1 MAETILIVDDDL
13 DILEL
18 LKMNLEPEG
27 YNVRTADNGESAVQ
41 SACANPPDLIL
52 LDVMMPEKNGFE
64 VIEELK
70 NIEDTKNVP
79 VILVTARGQT
89 EDKVLG
95 LDTGADDYITKPF
108 DLREVTA
115 RVEAVLGRTRPIKYI
130 NPLMRAMGDKFSE
143 EGLQQLA
150 GHLQAAAAIQN
161 KLLPEQAPSLEGFDI
176 ATLLQSST
184 SVSGDFY
191 DFIPLNETQIGLVLG
206 DVKGNGIPAALLM
219 VMIRTA
225 LRLLCDEEDTPA
237 SILKRVNDLVVRDTE
252 ADLFATMVYGILDVV
267 NSTFTYSNGGH
278 CYPFHWKNTGEMG
291 VLKTEGMLIGAFE
304 EATFSS
310 DICSLSPG
318 DILVFYTDGITET
331 EARNDELAVSGQ
343 QDSQEAVSN
352 QRSAREPGG
361 SEKQTQPPHTESRRF
376 PKAESHSSDS
386 QFTDSYYGADRLAT
400 CIFKN
405 AGGSASTL
413 CDAIVNELTLFSGS
427 TSPHDDRALIVIK
440 RDI

>member
-27 YNVRTADNGESAVQ
+27 YNVRTANDGESAVQ
-41 SACANPPDLIL
+41 TACANPPDLIL
-52 LDVMMPEKNGFE
+52 LDVMMPHKDGFQ

-130 NPLMRAMGDKFSE
+130 NPLMNAMGDKFSE

-150 GHLQAAAAIQN
+150 GHLQAAAAIQK
-161 KLLPEQAPSLEGFDI
+161 KLLPEQAPRLEGFDI
-176 ATLLQSST
+176 AILLQSST

-191 DFIPLNETQIGLVLG
+191 DFIPLSETQIGLVLG

-225 LRLLCDEEDTPA
+225 LRLLCHEEDTPA
-237 SILKRVNDLVVRDTE
+237 SILKRINDLVVRDTE
-252 ADLFATMVYGILDVV
+252 ADLFATMVYGILDIA
-267 NSTFTYSNGGH
+267 NATFTYSNGGH
-278 CYPFHWKNTGEMG
+278 CYPFHWKTTNEMG
-291 VLKTEGMLIGAFE
+291 VLKTQGMLIGAFE
-304 EATFSS
+304 EAMFSS

-318 DILVFYTDGITET
+318 DVLVFYTDGITET
-331 EARNDELAVSGQ
+331 ETGDGEGFS
-343 QDSQEAVSN
+343 EN
-352 QRSAREPGG
+352 QGASTNTVEEDMFYGG
-361 SEKQTQPPHTESRRF
+361 
-376 PKAESHSSDS
+376 
-386 QFTDSYYGADRLAT
+386 DRLAD
-400 CIFKN
+400 CISKN
-405 AGGSASTL
+405 AELSASAL
-413 CDAIVNELTLFSGS
+413 CDSIVNDLTVFSGN
-427 TSPHDDRALIVIK
+427 TNTHDDRALIIIK
-440 RDI
+440 RNI

>member
-27 YNVRTADNGESAVQ
+27 YNVRTANDGESAVQ

-52 LDVMMPEKNGFE
+52 LDVMMPHKDGFQ

-70 NIEDTKNVP
+70 NIKDTKNVP

-130 NPLMRAMGDKFSE
+130 NPLMNAMGDKFSE

-150 GHLQAAAAIQN
+150 GHLQAAAAIQK
-161 KLLPEQAPSLEGFDI
+161 KLLPEQAPRLEGFDI
-176 ATLLQSST
+176 AILLQSST

-191 DFIPLNETQIGLVLG
+191 DFIPLSETQIGLVLG

-225 LRLLCDEEDTPA
+225 LRLLCHEEDTPA
-237 SILKRVNDLVVRDTE
+237 SILKRINDLVVRDTE
-252 ADLFATMVYGILDVV
+252 ADLFATMVYGILDTA
-267 NSTFTYSNGGH
+267 NATFTYSNGGH
-278 CYPFHWKNTGEMG
+278 CYPFHWKTTNEMG
-291 VLKTEGMLIGAFE
+291 VLKTQGMLIGAFE

-310 DICSLSPG
+310 DISSLSPG
-318 DILVFYTDGITET
+318 DVLVFYTDGITET
-331 EARNDELAVSGQ
+331 ETGDGEGFS
-343 QDSQEAVSN
+343 EN
-352 QRSAREPGG
+352 QGASTNTVE
-361 SEKQTQPPHTESRRF
+361 EDMF
-376 PKAESHSSDS
+376 
-386 QFTDSYYGADRLAT
+386 YGRDRLAD
-400 CIFKN
+400 CISKN
-405 AGGSASTL
+405 AELSASAL
-413 CDAIVNELTLFSGS
+413 CDSIVNDLTVFSGN
-427 TSPHDDRALIVIK
+427 TNTHDDRALIIIK
-440 RDI
+440 RNI

>member
-1 MAETILIVDDDL
+1 METETILIVDDDL

-27 YNVRTADNGESAVQ
+27 YNVQTAKDGESAIR

-52 LDVMMPEKNGFE
+52 LDVMMPQKSGFE

-108 DLREVTA
+108 DLREVNA

-161 KLLPEQAPSLEGFDI
+161 KLLPEQAPRLEGFDI

-225 LRLLCDEEDTPA
+225 LRLLCHEADTPA
-237 SILKRVNDLVVRDTE
+237 SILKRVNDLVVGDTE
-252 ADLFATMVYGILDVV
+252 ADLFATMVYGIVDVAH
-267 NSTFTYSNGGH
+267 STFTYSNGGH
-278 CYPFHWKNTGEMG
+278 CYPFHWKHTGEME
-291 VLKTEGMLIGAFE
+291 VLKTSGMLIGAFE

-310 DICSLSPG
+310 DSCSLSPG

-331 EARNDELAVSGQ
+331 ERGEGESAVSGQ
-343 QDSQEAVSN
+343 QSAISNKGLPIDENRLDAGFRNLNADS
-352 QRSAREPGG
+352 
-361 SEKQTQPPHTESRRF
+361 H
-376 PKAESHSSDS
+376 
-386 QFTDSYYGADRLAT
+386 YGAERLAA
-400 CIFKN
+400 CISKN
-405 AGGSASTL
+405 TELSASAL
-413 CDAIVNELTLFSGS
+413 CDAIVSDLTRFSGS

-440 RDI
+440 RTGISRQ

>member
-1 MAETILIVDDDL
+1 MAETILIVDDDI

-27 YNVRTADNGESAVQ
+27 YNVRTATDGERAVQ
-41 SACANPPDLIL
+41 SACENPPDLIL
-52 LDVMMPEKNGFE
+52 LDVMMPQKSGFE

-161 KLLPEQAPSLEGFDI
+161 KLLPEQAPRFDGFDI

-191 DFIPLNETQIGLVLG
+191 DFIPLNKTQIGLVLG

-225 LRLLCDEEDTPA
+225 LRLLCHEEDTPA
-237 SILKRVNDLVVRDTE
+237 SILKRVNNLVVRDTE
-252 ADLFATMVYGILDVV
+252 ADLFATMVYGILDVA

-278 CYPFHWKNTGEMG
+278 CYPFHWKNTGEMA
-291 VLKTEGMLIGAFE
+291 VLKTGGMLIGAFE

-318 DILVFYTDGITET
+318 DTLVFYTDGITET
-331 EARNDELAVSGQ
+331 EAGNVVP
-343 QDSQEAVSN
+343 QDSIDLRQSVFGENQKTSTSAV
-352 QRSAREPGG
+352 EGDM
-361 SEKQTQPPHTESRRF
+361 F
-376 PKAESHSSDS
+376 
-386 QFTDSYYGADRLAT
+386 YGADRLAT
-400 CIFKN
+400 CISKN
-405 AGGSASTL
+405 AGLSASAL
-413 CDAIVNELTLFSGS
+413 CDVVVNDLTLFSGS
-427 TSPHDDRALIVIK
+427 ENPHDDRALIIIR

>member
-1 MAETILIVDDDL
+1 MGAGATSSFLFRWKKKKMAETILIVDDDL

-27 YNVRTADNGESAVQ
+27 YNVRTANDGESAVQ

-52 LDVMMPEKNGFE
+52 LDVMMPHKDGFQ

-89 EDKVLG
+89 EDKILG

-130 NPLMRAMGDKFSE
+130 NPLMNAMGDKFSE

-150 GHLQAAAAIQN
+150 GHLQAAAAIQK
-161 KLLPEQAPSLEGFDI
+161 KLLPEQAPRLEGFDLAI
-176 ATLLQSST
+176 LLQSST

-191 DFIPLNETQIGLVLG
+191 DFIPLSETQIGLVLG

-225 LRLLCDEEDTPA
+225 LRLLCHEEDTPA
-237 SILKRVNDLVVRDTE
+237 SILKRINDLVVQDTE
-252 ADLFATMVYGILDVV
+252 ADLFATMVYGILDIA
-267 NSTFTYSNGGH
+267 NATFTYANGGH
-278 CYPFHWKNTGEMG
+278 CYPFHWKTTNEMG
-291 VLKTEGMLIGAFE
+291 VLKTQGMLIGAFE

-310 DICSLSPG
+310 DICSLSSG
-318 DILVFYTDGITET
+318 DVLVFYTDGITET
-331 EARNDELAVSGQ
+331 ETGDGEGFS
-343 QDSQEAVSN
+343 EN
-352 QRSAREPGG
+352 QGASTNTVKADMFYGG
-361 SEKQTQPPHTESRRF
+361 
-376 PKAESHSSDS
+376 
-386 QFTDSYYGADRLAT
+386 DRLAD
-400 CIFKN
+400 CISKN
-405 AGGSASTL
+405 AKLSASAL
-413 CDAIVNELTLFSGS
+413 CDSIVNDLTVFSGNAN
-427 TSPHDDRALIVIK
+427 THDDRALIIIK
-440 RDI
+440 RNI

>member
-1 MAETILIVDDDL
+1 MGVTSNFLFRRKREKMAETILIVDDDP

-27 YNVRTADNGESAVQ
+27 YDIQMANGGESAVQ

-52 LDVMMPEKNGFE
+52 LDVMMPHKDGFQ

-70 NIEDTKNVP
+70 NIENTKNVP
-79 VILVTARGQT
+79 IILVTARGQT

-130 NPLMRAMGDKFSE
+130 NPLMHAMGDKFSE

-191 DFIPLNETQIGLVLG
+191 DFIPLNETQIGLVIG
-206 DVKGNGIPAALLM
+206 DVKGSGIPAALLM

-225 LRLLCDEEDTPA
+225 LRLLCDEEDSPA

-252 ADLFATMVYGILDVV
+252 ADLFATMVYGILDIA
-267 NSTFTYSNGGH
+267 NATFTYSNGGH
-278 CYPFHWKNTGEMG
+278 CYPFHWKNTGEIG
-291 VLKTEGMLIGAFE
+291 DLKTEGMLIGAFQ
-304 EATFSS
+304 EAMFSS
-310 DICSLSPG
+310 DICSLAPG
-318 DILVFYTDGITET
+318 EILVFYTDGITET
-331 EARNDELAVSGQ
+331 EPQNSEVLSNDSIVSTKAVG
-343 QDSQEAVSN
+343 DDVSEN
-352 QRSAREPGG
+352 TMLMDMFYGG
-361 SEKQTQPPHTESRRF
+361 
-376 PKAESHSSDS
+376 
-386 QFTDSYYGADRLAT
+386 DRLAA
-400 CIFKN
+400 CISKN
-405 AGGSASTL
+405 AGLSASAL
-413 CDAIVNELTLFSGS
+413 CEAVVNDLTLFSGS
-427 TSPHDDRALIVIK
+427 INPHDDRALIIIK

>member
-27 YNVRTADNGESAVQ
+27 YNVRTANDGESAVQ

-52 LDVMMPEKNGFE
+52 LDVMMPQKSGFE

-108 DLREVTA
+108 DLREVNA
-115 RVEAVLGRTRPIKYI
+115 RVEAVLGRTRSIKYI
-130 NPLMRAMGDKFSE
+130 NPLVRAMGDKFSE

-191 DFIPLNETQIGLVLG
+191 DFIPLNETRIGLVLG

-225 LRLLCDEEDTPA
+225 LRLLCHEEDTPA

-252 ADLFATMVYGILDVV
+252 ADLFATMVYGILDVA

-278 CYPFHWKNTGEMG
+278 CYPFHWKDTGEMG
-291 VLKTEGMLIGAFE
+291 VLKTGGMLIGAFE

-310 DICSLSPG
+310 DICSLSPR

-331 EARNDELAVSGQ
+331 ENSEVMERNNSQ
-343 QDSQEAVSN
+343 QREVDS
-352 QRSAREPGG
+352 
-361 SEKQTQPPHTESRRF
+361 SENHLLI
-376 PKAESHSSDS
+376 
-386 QFTDSYYGADRLAT
+386 TDSHYGTDRLAA
-400 CIFKN
+400 CISKN
-405 AGGSASTL
+405 TDLSASAL
-413 CDAIVNELTLFSGS
+413 CDAVVNDLTLFSGS
-427 TSPHDDRALIVIK
+427 ASPHDDRALIVIK

>member
-18 LKMNLEPEG
+18 LKMSLEPEG
-27 YNVRTADNGESAVQ
+27 YNVRTANDGESAVQ
-41 SACANPPDLIL
+41 SACANPPDIIL
-52 LDVMMPEKNGFE
+52 LDVMMPHKNGFE

-108 DLREVTA
+108 DLRELTA

-130 NPLMRAMGDKFSE
+130 NPLMHAMGDKFSE

-150 GHLQAAAAIQN
+150 GHLQAAAAIQK
-161 KLLPEQAPSLEGFDI
+161 KLLPEQAPNLEGFDI

-191 DFIPLNETQIGLVLG
+191 DFIPLNETQVGLVLG

-219 VMIRTA
+219 VMVRTA
-225 LRLLCDEEDTPA
+225 LRLLCHEEDTPA
-237 SILKRVNDLVVRDTE
+237 SILKRINDLVVRDTE
-252 ADLFATMVYGILDVV
+252 ADLFATMVYGILDIA

-278 CYPFHWKNTGEMG
+278 CYPFHWKNTSEMG

-310 DICSLSPG
+310 AICSLSPG

-331 EARNDELAVSGQ
+331 ETGNIVPQASIGLRQSVFSKNQKASTSAVDADVLRNTIPM
-343 QDSQEAVSN
+343 DSFY
-352 QRSAREPGG
+352 GG
-361 SEKQTQPPHTESRRF
+361 
-376 PKAESHSSDS
+376 
-386 QFTDSYYGADRLAT
+386 DRLAA
-400 CIFKN
+400 CISKN
-405 AGGSASTL
+405 TGLSASAL
-413 CDAIVNELTLFSGS
+413 CEVVVNDLTLFSGS
-427 TSPHDDRALIVIK
+427 TNPHDDRALIIVK
-440 RDI
+440 RNI

>member
-161 KLLPEQAPSLEGFDI
+161 KLLPEQAPHLEEFDI

-252 ADLFATMVYGILDVV
+252 ADLFATMVYGILDIV

-310 DICSLSPG
+310 DVCSLSPG

-331 EARNDELAVSGQ
+331 EARNIVPQDHTRRPASPAVGSQ
-343 QDSQEAVSN
+343 QENLS
-352 QRSAREPGG
+352 
-361 SEKQTQPPHTESRRF
+361 TEGCPMLKETDR
-376 PKAESHSSDS
+376 
-386 QFTDSYYGADRLAT
+386 QFADSYYGADRLAT
-400 CIFKN
+400 CISKN
-405 AGGSASTL
+405 AEESASVL
-413 CDAIVNELTLFSGS
+413 CDMIVNELTLFSGS
-427 TSPHDDRALIVIK
+427 TSPHDDRALIVVK

>member
-1 MAETILIVDDDL
+1 MTETILIVDDDL

-27 YNVRTADNGESAVQ
+27 YNVRTANDGESAVQ
-41 SACANPPDLIL
+41 SASMNPPDLIL
-52 LDVMMPEKNGFE
+52 LDVMMPHKDGFQ

-70 NIEDTKNVP
+70 NIEHTKNVP

-130 NPLMRAMGDKFSE
+130 NPLMHAMGDKFSE

-150 GHLQAAAAIQN
+150 GHLQAAAAIQK
-161 KLLPEQAPSLEGFDI
+161 KLLPEQAPSFEGFDI

-225 LRLLCDEEDTPA
+225 LRLLCHEEDTPA
-237 SILKRVNDLVVRDTE
+237 SILKRINDLVVRDTE
-252 ADLFATMVYGILDVV
+252 ADLFATMVYGILDIT

-278 CYPFHWKNTGEMG
+278 CYPFHWKNHRKME
-291 VLKTEGMLIGAFE
+291 VLKTEGMLVGAFE

-310 DICSLSPG
+310 DVCSLSPG

-331 EARNDELAVSGQ
+331 EIGNGEVFSENERTSMSVEHDDEIRNAIPTDMFY
-343 QDSQEAVSN
+343 
-352 QRSAREPGG
+352 GG
-361 SEKQTQPPHTESRRF
+361 E
-376 PKAESHSSDS
+376 
-386 QFTDSYYGADRLAT
+386 RLAT
-400 CIFKN
+400 CISKN
-405 AGGSASTL
+405 EALSASAL
-413 CDAIVNELTLFSGS
+413 CEAVVNDLTLFSGS
-427 TSPHDDRALIVIK
+427 TTNHDDRALIIIK
-440 RDI
+440 RDT

>member
-27 YNVRTADNGESAVQ
+27 YNVRTANDGESAVQ
-41 SACANPPDLIL
+41 SACTNPPDLIL
-52 LDVMMPEKNGFE
+52 LDVMMPHKDGFQ
-64 VIEELK
+64 VIEELR

-130 NPLMRAMGDKFSE
+130 NPLMHAMGDKFSE

-150 GHLQAAAAIQN
+150 GHLQAAAAIQR
-161 KLLPEQAPSLEGFDI
+161 KLLPERAPSLEGFDLE
-176 ATLLQSST
+176 TLLQSST

-225 LRLLCDEEDTPA
+225 LRLLCHEEDSPA
-237 SILKRVNDLVVRDTE
+237 SILKRINDLVVRDTE
-252 ADLFATMVYGILDVV
+252 ADLFATMVYGILNIA

-278 CYPFHWKNTGEMG
+278 CYPFHWKATGEME
-291 VLKTEGMLIGAFE
+291 VLKTGGMLIGAFE

-310 DICSLSPG
+310 DTCPLSPG

-331 EARNDELAVSGQ
+331 ETISSELADSDQ
-343 QDSQEAVSN
+343 QSVFVGNKRLPLNEN
-352 QRSAREPGG
+352 LL
-361 SEKQTQPPHTESRRF
+361 TESQF
-376 PKAESHSSDS
+376 ADSH
-386 QFTDSYYGADRLAT
+386 YGEDRLAA
-400 CIFKN
+400 CIAKN
-405 AGGSASTL
+405 AELSASAL
-413 CDAIVNELTLFSGS
+413 CDSIVNDLTVFSGNTS
-427 TSPHDDRALIVIK
+427 TQDDRALIIIK
-440 RDI
+440 RNI

>member
-27 YNVRTADNGESAVQ
+27 YNVRTANDGESAVQ
-41 SACANPPDLIL
+41 SACTNPPDLIL
-52 LDVMMPEKNGFE
+52 LDVMMPHKDGFQ
-64 VIEELK
+64 VIEELR

-130 NPLMRAMGDKFSE
+130 NPLMHAMGDKFSE

-150 GHLQAAAAIQN
+150 GHLQAAAAIQR
-161 KLLPEQAPSLEGFDI
+161 KLLPERAPSLEGFDLE
-176 ATLLQSST
+176 TLLQSST

-225 LRLLCDEEDTPA
+225 LRLLCHEEDSPA
-237 SILKRVNDLVVRDTE
+237 SILKRINDLVVRDTE
-252 ADLFATMVYGILDVV
+252 ADLFATMVYGILDIA

-278 CYPFHWKNTGEMG
+278 CYPFHWKATSEMG

-310 DICSLSPG
+310 DTCPLSPG

-331 EARNDELAVSGQ
+331 ETMNSELAVSDQ
-343 QDSQEAVSN
+343 QSVSISN
-352 QRSAREPGG
+352 KGLPRNENRL
-361 SEKQTQPPHTESRRF
+361 TENRRL
-376 PKAESHSSDS
+376 KADS
-386 QFTDSYYGADRLAT
+386 QFADSHYGEDRLAA
-400 CIFKN
+400 CISKN
-405 AGGSASTL
+405 AELSASAL
-413 CDAIVNELTLFSGS
+413 CDSIVNDLTVFSGNTS
-427 TSPHDDRALIVIK
+427 TQDDRALIIIK
-440 RDI
+440 RNI